1 MLSAEC
7 GFQAVAGNF
16 RLGTLLEEDGMG
28 EKAVPPPVMLIARSS
43 SSVMA
48 LLMPHTGCNQDTYR
62 RD

>member
-28 EKAVPPPVMLIARSS
+28 EKAVPPPVKKRMRYTNNMENNM
-43 SSVMA
+43 V
-48 LLMPHTGCNQDTYR
+48 D
-62 RD
+62 